1 VGLLTN
7 SVEYFSFFFPVV
19 DVAADNMNE
28 NKNTVVTS
36 MIATRQL
43 SASLIISFH
52 DSHPAA
58 ECILDYSIVF
68 GKSIFLSNG
77 FGNPSLT
84 VAGIS
89 STIADRLSTSQASPA
104 SRSHHD
110 VT

>member
-1 VGLLTN
+1 
-7 SVEYFSFFFPVV
+7 
-19 DVAADNMNE
+19 
-28 NKNTVVTS
+28 

-77 FGNPSLT
+77 FGIFLSNGFGSPSLT